1 MQNFTFFVKYVMIRV
16 VTYSMFLLIAEREKM
31 AEKEESKKMAEKL
44 KWSFKKF
51 FLEVISLVAFVLF
64 VVMYFNAWSQGH
76 FIHAVCFIF
85 LLFSALEGFFYIRRS
100 YKFKEKAP
108 Y

>member
-1 MQNFTFFVKYVMIRV
+1 
-16 VTYSMFLLIAEREKM
+16 M

-51 FLEVISLVAFVLF
+51 FLEVMFLFAFVVF
-64 VVMYFNAWSQGH
+64 VVKYFNAWSQGH
-76 FIHAVCFIF
+76 FILAIIFIF
-85 LLFSALEGFFYIRRS
+85 LIFSALEGFFYIRRN